1 MAPGGRGGLRSALAD
16 DGRRDPVEL
25 TATRDRHSYM
35 DTSYLDTM
43 TGWVR

>member
-1 MAPGGRGGLRSALAD
+1 MADSVRP
-16 DGRRDPVEL
+16 GRRWTKRPRIEL
-25 TATRDRHSYM
+25 AATRARHSYM